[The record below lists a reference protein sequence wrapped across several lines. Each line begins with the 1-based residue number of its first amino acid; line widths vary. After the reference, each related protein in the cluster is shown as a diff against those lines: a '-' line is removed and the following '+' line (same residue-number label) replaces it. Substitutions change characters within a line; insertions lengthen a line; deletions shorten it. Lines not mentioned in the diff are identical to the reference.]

1 MNCCMCI
8 MESRMG
14 STTRSFLFAVW
25 SERYERIEY
34 EIKRCET
41 RMESLER
48 RQRMLKIDVW
58 MPVIRMVIAL
68 PMLYIL
74 VSMIPIIPIGFNYF
88 YIPVSIGIAIYIFV
102 WNLFSF
108 AHRLARILYHKRKN
122 LPFEYPKPILIDSN
136 YPANILPNHYTERLC
151 CEWLLEKYS
160 YELGQ
165 LKRLRKEIEQASE
178 EDYEDLQKRLEEITI
193 YEIIGGDERFL

>member
-25 SERYERIEY
+25 SEKYERIEY

-48 RQRMLKIDVW
+48 RQRMLKLDAW
-58 MPVIRMVIAL
+58 MPIIRIIIEL
-68 PMLYIL
+68 PILYFL
-74 VSMIPIIPIGFNYF
+74 VSMIEYIPWVFTYF
-88 YIPVSIGIAIYIFV
+88 YIPVLILIIIFTFIR
-102 WNLFSF
+102 NIFCF
-108 AHRLARILYHKRKN
+108 AHRLARIFYHKRKN

-136 YPANILPNHYTERLC
+136 YPVNILPNHYTERLC

-178 EDYEDLQKRLEEITI
+178 EDYEDLQNRLEEITI
-193 YEIIGGDERFL
+193 YEIIGGAD